1 MTGTEG
7 DPAAVVTELKTI
19 PQILSTQANG
29 DPDCAV
35 GSSVF
40 VAQRIVSQSVMQFAS
55 PTTLP
60 RVGVPP
66 VTLNDIA
73 IVLAS
78 FGKVKV
84 IFAMSLNV

>member
-1 MTGTEG
+1 
-7 DPAAVVTELKTI
+7 
-19 PQILSTQANG
+19 
-29 DPDCAV
+29 
-35 GSSVF
+35 VF